1 MEKIMLVGR
10 TGVGKTSFCQAMK
23 GETLH
28 YHKTQAVQLL
38 DNAIDTPGEYIE
50 NRALYRALIVTAA
63 EADLIVLMQDC
74 TDEQCVFAPGFTS
87 MFGKPA
93 MGIVT
98 KTDLASDRKALEDA
112 REKLELAGCE
122 TIFYISN
129 TKREGIEKVKEYIEQ
144 TRRNSQKD

>member
-87 MFGKPA
+87 MFGNRPWGLLRKRIWRQTGRRWRMP
-93 MGIVT
+93 GKSWSWLDVRRYFISVT
-98 KTDLASDRKALEDA
+98 QSGKGLK
-112 REKLELAGCE
+112 K
-122 TIFYISN
+122 
-129 TKREGIEKVKEYIEQ
+129 
-144 TRRNSQKD
+144 